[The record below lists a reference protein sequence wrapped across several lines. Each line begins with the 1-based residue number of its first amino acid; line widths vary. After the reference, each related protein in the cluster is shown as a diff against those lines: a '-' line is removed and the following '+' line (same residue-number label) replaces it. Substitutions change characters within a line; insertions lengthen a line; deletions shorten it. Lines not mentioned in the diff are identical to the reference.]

1 MMSDDLRMRSD
12 GVRWSVSSSA
22 RPRAPYAAG
31 ETSAGQEAGIAVLVG
46 RDDEL
51 ARLRAL
57 VDPIPARSRV
67 LVVRGDAGI
76 GKTVLLAHLAGRA
89 AGAGMQVLPVTGQ
102 ESEDTLAF
110 AGLHQL
116 LRPALASASRLPEPQ
131 AIAVLSALGLTPDP
145 VAPDRLLT
153 GTAVLNL
160 LADLSAESGLLLVA
174 DDAHWLDRSSLDAL
188 AFAGHRL
195 DAERIA
201 LVLGVRGNAPLP
213 GFDHDVE
220 ELRLRPLPA
229 ADASRLLD
237 QQPLPPRGRARQQVL
252 SQAAGNPMALIEL
265 ALAIAADPAAGRRW
279 DAEPLP
285 LTDRLTAVFTAQLAA
300 LPAAAR
306 HALLLASVAG
316 SGDGAA
322 AAKVLSGLEPGV
334 LARAEE
340 LGLVKVGT
348 AGVRFSH
355 PLVRSAVYY
364 GAPFASRCA
373 AHRAVA
379 AVLHDQPD
387 QRAWHLAAAALHPD
401 ERVASLLTA
410 TASQAQRRGGAA
422 AAALAWERAAELSP
436 DPEMQGQR
444 LVTAATI
451 AIPTGQADWIRDL
464 AARALAVTADPE
476 LRIRARR
483 AAGWALAW
491 SGQQAAALPELIS
504 VAEEASASLPVLAWE
519 ALGIAASVAYQCG
532 APTAL
537 QQVEKAL
544 GVLEQAGQ
552 PPGDSPCREIDAS
565 RLWIQA
571 SIGACGY
578 GSETA
583 RRLARLTGTRLDA
596 HLLYRAGSAAWVL
609 DQPDVAIELLR
620 AARHGIRASGVHGA
634 NGGSMAA
641 LGWVYVDAGRWDDAL
656 SFAAEADA
664 AASCQL
670 GTVSAFAD
678 LITGTVMA
686 ARGDTEAART
696 RVRRALA
703 RDPEH
708 SRSVTARARH
718 ALGLAALADGDHARA
733 YGQLRQLF
741 TDDGQP
747 LHHHVSYLGVA
758 DLAAAARADRSLET
772 RHILGHAEA
781 AAGGAQSPRLAQLFS
796 RAWGILADLDAP
808 GTYFDKAL
816 ADPAGDLWPFER
828 ARLNL
833 DYGEW
838 LRRRRRINEAK
849 PLLAAALEAFRQ
861 LGAGPWIQ
869 QAKAELRACGV
880 SISGAPAAPD
890 ALSELTPQQLEI
902 IYLAASGHTN
912 REIANRLFLSPRTVS
927 SHLYRSYPKLGIS
940 GRYQLR
946 GLIAQADPPPGGGR
960 RS

>member
-340 LGLVKVGT
+340 LGLGQGGNSGSEVLPSPG
-348 AGVRFSH
+348 ALGGLLRRAVRQ
-355 PLVRSAVYY
+355 PLR
-364 GAPFASRCA
+364 GAPRGRRRA
-373 AHRAVA
+373 ARPAGPA
-379 AVLHDQPD
+379 G
-387 QRAWHLAAAALHPD
+387 LAPGG
-401 ERVASLLTA
+401 
-410 TASQAQRRGGAA
+410 GGAA
-422 AAALAWERAAELSP
+422 SGRAGRVAAHGDRIPGAAPWRRCCRGTGMGAGCRAQPRPGDAGP
-436 DPEMQGQR
+436 
-444 LVTAATI
+444 
-451 AIPTGQADWIRDL
+451 
-464 AARALAVTADPE
+464 
-476 LRIRARR
+476 
-483 AAGWALAW
+483 AAGDCRHHRH
-491 SGQQAAALPELIS
+491 PDR
-504 VAEEASASLPVLAWE
+504 
-519 ALGIAASVAYQCG
+519 
-532 APTAL
+532 
-537 QQVEKAL
+537 
-544 GVLEQAGQ
+544 
-552 PPGDSPCREIDAS
+552 PG
-565 RLWIQA
+565 
-571 SIGACGY
+571 
-578 GSETA
+578 
-583 RRLARLTGTRLDA
+583 RLDP
-596 HLLYRAGSAAWVL
+596 GS
-609 DQPDVAIELLR
+609 R
-620 AARHGIRASGVHGA
+620 
-634 NGGSMAA
+634 
-641 LGWVYVDAGRWDDAL
+641 
-656 SFAAEADA
+656 
-664 AASCQL
+664 C
-670 GTVSAFAD
+670 
-678 LITGTVMA
+678 
-686 ARGDTEAART
+686 
-696 RVRRALA
+696 
-703 RDPEH
+703 
-708 SRSVTARARH
+708 
-718 ALGLAALADGDHARA
+718 
-733 YGQLRQLF
+733 
-741 TDDGQP
+741 
-747 LHHHVSYLGVA
+747 
-758 DLAAAARADRSLET
+758 
-772 RHILGHAEA
+772 
-781 AAGGAQSPRLAQLFS
+781 
-796 RAWGILADLDAP
+796 
-808 GTYFDKAL
+808 
-816 ADPAGDLWPFER
+816 
-828 ARLNL
+828 
-833 DYGEW
+833 
-838 LRRRRRINEAK
+838 
-849 PLLAAALEAFRQ
+849 
-861 LGAGPWIQ
+861 
-869 QAKAELRACGV
+869 
-880 SISGAPAAPD
+880 
-890 ALSELTPQQLEI
+890 
-902 IYLAASGHTN
+902 
-912 REIANRLFLSPRTVS
+912 
-927 SHLYRSYPKLGIS
+927 
-940 GRYQLR
+940 
-946 GLIAQADPPPGGGR
+946 
-960 RS
+960 